1 MLRSKPRVTL
11 VSETR
16 NSFLRSIIA
25 LQSVGTQCRF
35 GTIVSWKEPNLSL
48 MCRKAGS
55 HNGRNPG
62 ACQREPFVADHL
74 VIRPE
79 RLDALLESAFA
90 VVERHIGVVSV
101 SDTLVLRA
109 ERF

>member
-1 MLRSKPRVTL
+1 MVVCLIK
-11 VSETR
+11 
-16 NSFLRSIIA
+16 
-25 LQSVGTQCRF
+25 
-35 GTIVSWKEPNLSL
+35 
-48 MCRKAGS
+48 
-55 HNGRNPG
+55 
-62 ACQREPFVADHL
+62 
-74 VIRPE
+74 PE